1 MPCVKLADVFIICL
15 LLAHFSI
22 QHSSA
27 GVSDR
32 EGIEQEE
39 KNKKKTQQKRIINK
53 LSGFVR

>member
-39 KNKKKTQQKRIINK
+39 KNEKKKHNK
-53 LSGFVR
+53 KES